1 MDNLN
6 TNINNNEKEIENLN
20 NNNNEKIENE
30 RNERNYKKYNNHK
43 RKYRKKE
50 GILSKKP
57 RTSLNS
63 KSHSKSRSNS
73 KNKIKNYTKRTQL
86 IRERIKNLNIN
97 LAKKNVNDELEEKNN
112 KENDKN
118 SQVILTDSENESKE
132 KNKKQNNIVIKSIKN
147 EENDMDTKNSNNISI
162 KSIFT
167 DLKYIKKIP
176 LKHNES
182 TSRKKPRL
190 FKKYQTSMTFYK
202 NRSPE
207 NKTYNRDNDK
217 YTFNTFNIEKEIEN
231 YPKESTNINN
241 DIEIKGYRTGFIY
254 KNKKIIEKLNFK
266 ELKNSSPLKINSTVY
281 EKVESKRNNYKKKI
295 NLIPKSNGKIK
306 KSDLDFDAG
315 SSGNKDSNT
324 NRENY
329 NLYVPKKVQHLSRGG
344 SQQNIHNLKQNNNIP
359 NTNIILKNRTKSYKT
374 INNYIN
380 KDNNKINININ
391 NNIKIIAYNK
401 KKSSWKMD
409 EDDIIIEQDD
419 NKLDDERFDLFK
431 DNISDISS
439 IESKSNI
446 ESETTENNNKLNV
459 YLNNIYITKSILH
472 PKWNKKKEVV
482 INSGESSL
490 KNSSPTQ
497 KTYNESSSNNN
508 NNKNRY
514 ESVPHFI
521 FKKRITNDK
530 DSNKNTNINKKTYV
544 KSDLNNERK
553 FVNNIKNI
561 KIRNN
566 YDENEP
572 KFEELVILQEK
583 LKSIINGI
591 NKNSLIISNLCFDFL
606 NYFNESS
613 FIETVE
619 KLFDNKNLKIINI
632 SLKYL
637 VLSIIVLYNYNTE
650 SIIEENDT
658 FLFQE
663 IFSFD
668 YQNMLH
674 LYEYIISK
682 VKSKNPW
689 SFAIKN
695 IIHVYR
701 KSKKKVYSSNTS
713 LNYQSVFDK
722 IKNNTKFI
730 RQIMNRI
737 FSNSIKVNDKLVTFS
752 KDIERRQFGE
762 LKNFFNK
769 NIFIQNKSYGYIYP
783 FYLGKDFKDQFV
795 QEKISYIEESTNKY
809 TLVIGLEDILISLKL
824 DNNKSESKGILKFRP
839 GLISFLKE
847 MSNFFEIFVFS
858 LSEDKIAD
866 YIMNSIEK
874 RNKFFDYR
882 LYRENLKINNDEF
895 VFDLNVIERPLDETI
910 IISNIPQIYQL
921 YKENSINIKSY
932 WEEDFTDNILRNLS
946 PMLRQIAK
954 EGGDIRENLLKY
966 RDDIIKIATI
976 GSFEY

>member
-6 TNINNNEKEIENLN
+6 SNINYNEKDIENLN
-20 NNNNEKIENE
+20 NNNNEKLENE
-30 RNERNYKKYNNHK
+30 RNERNYKNYNNHK

-50 GILSKKP
+50 SILSKKP
-57 RTSLNS
+57 RTSQNS

-73 KNKIKNYTKRTQL
+73 KNRIKNYTKRTQL
-86 IRERIKNLNIN
+86 IQDRIKNLNIN
-97 LAKKNVNDELEEKNN
+97 LTKKTINDELEEKIR
-112 KENDKN
+112 KENDKIT
-118 SQVILTDSENESKE
+118 QVILTDSENESKE
-132 KNKKQNNIVIKSIKN
+132 KNTKQNNIVIKSIKN
-147 EENDMDTKNSNNISI
+147 EDNDMDTKNSNNLSI
-162 KSIFT
+162 KNIFT

-182 TSRKKPRL
+182 TSRKRPRL
-190 FKKYQTSMTFYK
+190 FKKYQTSTTFYK

-207 NKTYNRDNDK
+207 NKTYNRENYK
-217 YTFNTFNIEKEIEN
+217 YNFNTFNIEKEMEN
-231 YPKESTNINN
+231 YQKESTNTNN
-241 DIEIKGYRTGFIY
+241 DLEIKGFKTGFIY
-254 KNKKIIEKLNFK
+254 KNKKIIEKLDIK
-266 ELKNSSPLKINSTVY
+266 DIKNSSPLKINSTVY

-295 NLIPKSNGKIK
+295 NLIPKSNGKNK
-306 KSDLDFDAG
+306 KSDLDFDRG
-315 SSGNKDSNT
+315 SSGNKQSNT

-329 NLYVPKKVQHLSRGG
+329 NIYVPKKIQQLSRGG
-344 SQQNIHNLKQNNNIP
+344 SQQNIHNLKQNNIP
-359 NTNIILKNRTKSYKT
+359 NSNVILKNRTKSYKT

-409 EDDIIIEQDD
+409 NDDIIIEQDD
-419 NKLDDERFDLFK
+419 NKLDDEKFDLFK

-472 PKWNKKKEVV
+472 PKLNKKKETI

-497 KTYNESSSNNN
+497 KTNNESNSNNN

-521 FKKRITNDK
+521 FKKRITNEK
-530 DSNKNTNINKKTYV
+530 DSNSKTNENKKTYV
-544 KSDLNNERK
+544 KSDLINEK
-553 FVNNIKNI
+553 NYKNNIKNI

-606 NYFNESS
+606 NYFHESS
-613 FIETVE
+613 FVETVE
-619 KLFDNKNLKIINI
+619 KLFDNKNLKIINV

-668 YQNMLH
+668 YQNILH

-701 KSKKKVYSSNTS
+701 RAKKKVYSSNTN

-737 FSNSIKVNDKLVTFS
+737 FSNSVKVNDKLVSFS

-783 FYLGKDFKDQFV
+783 FYLYKDFKKQFV
-795 QEKISYIEESTNKY
+795 QEKMSYIEESTNKY
-809 TLVIGLEDILISLKL
+809 TLVIGLEDILINLTL
-824 DNNKSESKGILKFRP
+824 DKNKSESKGILKFRP

-866 YIMNSIEK
+866 YIMDSIEK

-895 VFDLNVIERPLDETI
+895 VIDLDVIDRSLDETI

-921 YKENSINIKSY
+921 YKDNSINIKSY

-954 EGGDIRENLLKY
+954 EGGDVRELLLKY

>member
-6 TNINNNEKEIENLN
+6 SNINYNEKDIENLN
-20 NNNNEKIENE
+20 NNNNEKLENE
-30 RNERNYKKYNNHK
+30 RNERNYKNYNNHK

-50 GILSKKP
+50 SILSKKP
-57 RTSLNS
+57 RTSQNS

-73 KNKIKNYTKRTQL
+73 KNRIKNYTKRTQL
-86 IRERIKNLNIN
+86 IQDRIKNLNIN
-97 LAKKNVNDELEEKNN
+97 LTKKTINDELEEKIR
-112 KENDKN
+112 KENDKIT
-118 SQVILTDSENESKE
+118 QVILTDSENESKE
-132 KNKKQNNIVIKSIKN
+132 KNTKQNNIVIKSIKN
-147 EENDMDTKNSNNISI
+147 EENDMDIKNSNNLSI
-162 KSIFT
+162 KNIFT

-182 TSRKKPRL
+182 TSRKRPRL
-190 FKKYQTSMTFYK
+190 FKKYQTSTTFYK

-207 NKTYNRDNDK
+207 NKTYNRENYK
-217 YTFNTFNIEKEIEN
+217 YNFNTFNIEKEMEN
-231 YPKESTNINN
+231 YQKESTNTNN
-241 DIEIKGYRTGFIY
+241 DLEIKGFKTGFIY
-254 KNKKIIEKLNFK
+254 KNKKIIEKLDIK
-266 ELKNSSPLKINSTVY
+266 DIKNSSPLKINSTVY

-295 NLIPKSNGKIK
+295 NLIPKSNGKNK
-306 KSDLDFDAG
+306 KSDLDFDRG
-315 SSGNKDSNT
+315 SSGNKQSNT

-329 NLYVPKKVQHLSRGG
+329 NIYVPKKIQQLSRGG
-344 SQQNIHNLKQNNNIP
+344 SQQNIHNLKQNNIP
-359 NTNIILKNRTKSYKT
+359 
-374 INNYIN
+374 NNYIN

-409 EDDIIIEQDD
+409 NDDIIIEQDD
-419 NKLDDERFDLFK
+419 NKLDDEKFDLFK

-472 PKWNKKKEVV
+472 PKLNKKKETI

-497 KTYNESSSNNN
+497 KTNNESNSNNN

-521 FKKRITNDK
+521 FKKRITNEK
-530 DSNKNTNINKKTYV
+530 DSNSKTNENKRTYV
-544 KSDLNNERK
+544 KSDLINEK
-553 FVNNIKNI
+553 NYKNIKNI

-606 NYFNESS
+606 NYFHESS
-613 FIETVE
+613 FVETVE
-619 KLFDNKNLKIINI
+619 KLFDNKNLKIINV

-701 KSKKKVYSSNTS
+701 RAKKKVYSSNTN

-737 FSNSIKVNDKLVTFS
+737 FSNSVKVNDKLVSFS

-783 FYLGKDFKDQFV
+783 FYLYKDFKKQFV
-795 QEKISYIEESTNKY
+795 QEKMSYIEESTNKY
-809 TLVIGLEDILISLKL
+809 TLVIGLEDILINLTL
-824 DNNKSESKGILKFRP
+824 DKNKSESKGILKFRP

-866 YIMNSIEK
+866 YIMDSIEK

-895 VFDLNVIERPLDETI
+895 VIDLDVIDRSLDETI

-921 YKENSINIKSY
+921 YKDNSINIKSY

-954 EGGDIRENLLKY
+954 EGGDVRELLLKY

>member
-1 MDNLN
+1 
-6 TNINNNEKEIENLN
+6 
-20 NNNNEKIENE
+20 
-30 RNERNYKKYNNHK
+30 
-43 RKYRKKE
+43 
-50 GILSKKP
+50 
-57 RTSLNS
+57 
-63 KSHSKSRSNS
+63 
-73 KNKIKNYTKRTQL
+73 
-86 IRERIKNLNIN
+86 
-97 LAKKNVNDELEEKNN
+97 
-112 KENDKN
+112 
-118 SQVILTDSENESKE
+118 LT
-132 KNKKQNNIVIKSIKN
+132 
-147 EENDMDTKNSNNISI
+147 
-162 KSIFT
+162 
-167 DLKYIKKIP
+167 
-176 LKHNES
+176 
-182 TSRKKPRL
+182 
-190 FKKYQTSMTFYK
+190 
-202 NRSPE
+202 
-207 NKTYNRDNDK
+207 
-217 YTFNTFNIEKEIEN
+217 
-231 YPKESTNINN
+231 
-241 DIEIKGYRTGFIY
+241 
-254 KNKKIIEKLNFK
+254 
-266 ELKNSSPLKINSTVY
+266 
-281 EKVESKRNNYKKKI
+281 
-295 NLIPKSNGKIK
+295 
-306 KSDLDFDAG
+306 
-315 SSGNKDSNT
+315 
-324 NRENY
+324 
-329 NLYVPKKVQHLSRGG
+329 
-344 SQQNIHNLKQNNNIP
+344 
-359 NTNIILKNRTKSYKT
+359 
-374 INNYIN
+374 
-380 KDNNKINININ
+380 
-391 NNIKIIAYNK
+391 
-401 KKSSWKMD
+401 
-409 EDDIIIEQDD
+409 
-419 NKLDDERFDLFK
+419 
-431 DNISDISS
+431 
-439 IESKSNI
+439 
-446 ESETTENNNKLNV
+446 
-459 YLNNIYITKSILH
+459 
-472 PKWNKKKEVV
+472 KKKEAI

-497 KTYNESSSNNN
+497 KSNNESNSNNN
-508 NNKNRY
+508 FNKIRY

-521 FKKRITNDK
+521 FKKRITSDK
-530 DSNKNTNINKKTYV
+530 DINSKTNVNKRTYV
-544 KSDLNNERK
+544 KNDLNNEK
-553 FVNNIKNI
+553 KLINNIKNI

-606 NYFNESS
+606 NYFHESS
-613 FIETVE
+613 FVETVE
-619 KLFDNKNLKIINI
+619 KLFDNKNLKIINV

-689 SFAIKN
+689 SLSIKN

-701 KSKKKVYSSNTS
+701 RAKKKVYSSNTN

-737 FSNSIKVNDKLVTFS
+737 FSNSIKVNDNLVSFS

-783 FYLGKDFKDQFV
+783 FYLYKDFEKQFV
-795 QEKISYIEESTNKY
+795 QENLSYIEDTNKY
-809 TLVIGLEDILISLKL
+809 TLVIGLEDILINLKL

-847 MSNFFEIFVFS
+847 MSNYFEIFVFS

-866 YIMNSIEK
+866 YIMDSIEK

-895 VFDLNVIERPLDETI
+895 VIDLDVIERPLDEII

-921 YKENSINIKSY
+921 YKDNSINIKSY
-932 WEEDFTDNILRNLS
+932 WEEDFSDNILRNLS

-954 EGGDIRENLLKY
+954 EGGDVRELLLKY

>member
-1 MDNLN
+1 M
-6 TNINNNEKEIENLN
+6 
-20 NNNNEKIENE
+20 
-30 RNERNYKKYNNHK
+30 
-43 RKYRKKE
+43 
-50 GILSKKP
+50 
-57 RTSLNS
+57 
-63 KSHSKSRSNS
+63 
-73 KNKIKNYTKRTQL
+73 
-86 IRERIKNLNIN
+86 
-97 LAKKNVNDELEEKNN
+97 
-112 KENDKN
+112 
-118 SQVILTDSENESKE
+118 
-132 KNKKQNNIVIKSIKN
+132 
-147 EENDMDTKNSNNISI
+147 
-162 KSIFT
+162 
-167 DLKYIKKIP
+167 
-176 LKHNES
+176 
-182 TSRKKPRL
+182 
-190 FKKYQTSMTFYK
+190 
-202 NRSPE
+202 
-207 NKTYNRDNDK
+207 
-217 YTFNTFNIEKEIEN
+217 
-231 YPKESTNINN
+231 
-241 DIEIKGYRTGFIY
+241 
-254 KNKKIIEKLNFK
+254 
-266 ELKNSSPLKINSTVY
+266 
-281 EKVESKRNNYKKKI
+281 
-295 NLIPKSNGKIK
+295 
-306 KSDLDFDAG
+306 
-315 SSGNKDSNT
+315 
-324 NRENY
+324 
-329 NLYVPKKVQHLSRGG
+329 
-344 SQQNIHNLKQNNNIP
+344 
-359 NTNIILKNRTKSYKT
+359 
-374 INNYIN
+374 
-380 KDNNKINININ
+380 
-391 NNIKIIAYNK
+391 
-401 KKSSWKMD
+401 
-409 EDDIIIEQDD
+409 
-419 NKLDDERFDLFK
+419 
-431 DNISDISS
+431 
-439 IESKSNI
+439 
-446 ESETTENNNKLNV
+446 
-459 YLNNIYITKSILH
+459 
-472 PKWNKKKEVV
+472 NKKKETI

-497 KTYNESSSNNN
+497 KTNNESNSNNN

-521 FKKRITNDK
+521 FKKRITNEK
-530 DSNKNTNINKKTYV
+530 DSNSKTNENKRTYV
-544 KSDLNNERK
+544 KSDLINEK
-553 FVNNIKNI
+553 NYKNNIKNI

-606 NYFNESS
+606 NYFHESS
-613 FIETVE
+613 FVETVE
-619 KLFDNKNLKIINI
+619 KLFDNKNLKIINV

-701 KSKKKVYSSNTS
+701 RAKKVYSSNTN

-737 FSNSIKVNDKLVTFS
+737 FSNSVKVNDKLVSFS

-783 FYLGKDFKDQFV
+783 FYLYKDFKKQFV
-795 QEKISYIEESTNKY
+795 QEKMSYIEESTNKY
-809 TLVIGLEDILISLKL
+809 TLVIGLEDILINLTL
-824 DNNKSESKGILKFRP
+824 DKNKSESKGILKFRP

-866 YIMNSIEK
+866 YIMDSIEK

-895 VFDLNVIERPLDETI
+895 VIDLDVIDRSLDETI

-921 YKENSINIKSY
+921 YKDNSINIKSY

-954 EGGDIRENLLKY
+954 EGGDVRELLLKY